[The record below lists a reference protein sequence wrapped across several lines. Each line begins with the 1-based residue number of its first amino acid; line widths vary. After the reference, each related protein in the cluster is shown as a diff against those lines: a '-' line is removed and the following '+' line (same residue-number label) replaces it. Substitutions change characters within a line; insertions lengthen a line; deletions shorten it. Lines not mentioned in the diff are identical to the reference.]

1 MKQLA
6 IDSMQSFLL
15 ESIHLCD
22 RLHIRELPV
31 DTIHRTKNEAT
42 VALGAGGYA
51 FLFSFGS
58 AVFFNVSKDQQ
69 VEFLRSLRAVLPEAR
84 QTAEQPVLLD
94 ATRDDFIVGYH
105 PEARQKVLFDRVV
118 VNDLEE
124 TRLRLV
130 AMVLAQS
137 TALDITERRVEQLVE
152 QSAHMNEAMKLGG
165 KVPGS
170 EKDLI
175 RFIGEALSARQ
186 SILSSLAVLDPP
198 EVTWD
203 DPALD
208 KLFRELRINFEMEM
222 RVSNVEKKL
231 NLVVESAEILVDLTK
246 SRREHALEIV
256 VIVLIALE
264 VLLPFLFLHH

>member
-6 IDSMQSFLL
+6 IDSMQTFRM

-22 RLHIRELPV
+22 AIAIRELPI
-31 DTIHRTKNEAT
+31 DAIYRTKNEAT

-69 VEFLRSLRAVLPEAR
+69 VEFLRRLRDVIPAAR
-84 QTAEQPVLLD
+84 QAAEQPVLLES
-94 ATRDDFIVGYH
+94 TRDDIIVAYH

-118 VNDLEE
+118 VNDLDE

-137 TALDITERRVEQLVE
+137 TALDIRERRVEQLVE

-165 KVPGS
+165 RVPGN

-186 SILSSLAVLDPP
+186 SMLSSLAVLDSP

-208 KLFRELRINFEMEM
+208 RLFRELRSNFEMEM
-222 RVSNVEKKL
+222 RVSTVEKKL

-246 SRREHALEIV
+246 SRREIALEII

-264 VLLPFLFLHH
+264 VLVPFLLIHH